1 MDYNLFIYGNANED
15 QNLDQADID
24 LLEQIIAGKAT
35 PSELSDANQDGTID
49 QADIDQVKAIMD
61 TTASTIF
68 VRDAFGKPV
77 MINTPVQR
85 IVSLDQM
92 ITENAQVLGIGDL
105 IVGVDKKS
113 ADRSVVHPKISRKAV
128 NVGSS
133 EEPDIEQ
140 IVALK
145 PGLVA
150 GIQFFDEELIK
161 KLKAVNLTPL
171 AMIFHGDIQNS
182 LGYSKMLGYLTG
194 SPKSGNEYIDWM
206 TGILDNIHETIN
218 QMPREKWTKV
228 IYLYPKKNGGLGSG
242 GKNCPTIRALEYL
255 GANTMTNDTRDVKG
269 AVMDS
274 ASYFEIDPE
283 VVLKKNPEVIVV
295 EDFDEA
301 LGYGFKDP
309 K

>member
-1 MDYNLFIYGNANED
+1 
-15 QNLDQADID
+15 
-24 LLEQIIAGKAT
+24 
-35 PSELSDANQDGTID
+35 
-49 QADIDQVKAIMD
+49 
-61 TTASTIF
+61 
-68 VRDAFGKPV
+68 
-77 MINTPVQR
+77 
-85 IVSLDQM
+85 
-92 ITENAQVLGIGDL
+92 
-105 IVGVDKKS
+105 
-113 ADRSVVHPKISRKAV
+113 
-128 NVGSS
+128 VGSS

-309 K
+309 KPAQALIDKLKARPGFGKLSAVKNNNVYFLDVNVVSHSNCLGAIYMAKALYPKELAQVDPPTIHQEYVTRFLQLKNFDVKKDGIFIFQPLYRN